1 MLILKP
7 VEEEARDCR
16 ARCAGMKVG
25 DLILHC
31 HHEVLCEI
39 LTKPVEDRI
48 SFIISSKSDNVPLRL
63 RLMGPPIIDDQV
75 KDDPRWYKANVELE
89 KAYAEWRKANTELDK
104 AYAEWRK
111 ANTEWRKAN
120 TEYNKA
126 YAEQHKANAELDKAY
141 AEWRKANTEWRKT
154 YEPHYHRLYP
164 DSPWNGETIFAG
176 EFKRL

>member
-25 DLILHC
+25 DLILHY

-75 KDDPRWYKANVELE
+75 KDDPRWYKANAELD
-89 KAYAEWRKANTELDK
+89 KAYAELDKANTELDK
-104 AYAEWRK
+104 AYVEWRKAYTELEKVRAEWHKANAEWRK
-111 ANTEWRKAN
+111 A
-120 TEYNKA
+120 
-126 YAEQHKANAELDKAY
+126 
-141 AEWRKANTEWRKT
+141 